1 MHRSPGRYALIVA
14 SLVMVLLAVGTVW
27 AQKLPPT
34 KAKKPAAAATA
45 EPAAPQSAEQVDA
58 YMGSLTDEQARK
70 ALSRTLKQQLAGKG
84 QAGEVERGMDAGLG
98 IALHAP
104 GRRRGRPEGEAGGHG
119 RDGRCRPGH
128 PGRGLGTRDGGR
140 RAAALRARP
149 ALAGR
154 DPDSG
159 VCRTGRLFPRRAR
172 PHRLHGDR
180 SGARPAGAHRAGD
193 LATRSCRS
201 LGLLVFAAVS
211 FALFVVFFDKGD
223 PGYELVSVY
232 LLLGYYVLILAVA
245 ARILFAPGAP
255 ALRLFPM
262 PDDVAHR
269 VHRWLMAVILG
280 AAVVT
285 GASLVLD
292 EAGVG
297 RSTFLLVYSLSGV
310 YFVLALLAADLVP
323 PQAGG
328 RCAAACRRGCGRRRG
343 ARRAGAR
350 LALAG
355 IRVRGRHGGVL
366 DLGRADRRRRP
377 GGPTHL
383 EPVRD
388 PGRHRDRHL
397 GAAAH
402 PAGLRRADRGG
413 RPERG
418 RGARDPPGRGGEGL
432 QDLRAA
438 DPAPVPAGARGLHV
452 FRDAGP
458 LGGGPGGRADLH
470 HARAQHRG
478 HPAAR
483 VHRLGARQGAHRQ
496 PAAPG
501 DAGRGRGRGGGRAPG
516 ARASAP
522 C

>member
-1 MHRSPGRYALIVA
+1 MNWRIARQFVFVL
-14 SLVMVLLAVGTVW
+14 SLLTFLLSHGTVG
-27 AQKLPPT
+27 AQKLPST

-45 EPAAPQSAEQVDA
+45 EPALPQSAEQVDA

-98 IALHAP
+98 KHFTRL
-104 GRRRGRPEGEAGGHG
+104 AGGVAALKEKLAATVATADADQDTLAAAWERVTAG
-119 RDGRCRPGH
+119 GGLPRFALALLWLAGFLTAGFAARAAFFRTARDLTACMA
-128 PGRGLGTRDGGR
+128 T
-140 RAAALRARP
+140 AAAL
-149 ALAGR
+149 
-154 DPDSG
+154 
-159 VCRTGRLFPRRAR
+159 GRLELIGRVISNA
-172 PHRLHGDR
+172 LVQ
-180 SGARPAGAHRAGD
+180 A
-193 LATRSCRS
+193 

-211 FALFVVFFDKGD
+211 FALFVVFFDKGE

-297 RSTFLLVYSLSGV
+297 RSTFLLAYSLSGV

-350 LALAG
+350 VALAG

-366 DLGRADRRRRP
+366 GIRRADRRRRP

-383 EPVRD
+383 EPVRH
-388 PGRHRDRHL
+388 PGRDRDRPL

-402 PAGLRRADRGG
+402 
-413 RPERG
+413 
-418 RGARDPPGRGGEGL
+418 
-432 QDLRAA
+432 
-438 DPAPVPAGARGLHV
+438 
-452 FRDAGP
+452 
-458 LGGGPGGRADLH
+458 
-470 HARAQHRG
+470 
-478 HPAAR
+478 
-483 VHRLGARQGAHRQ
+483 
-496 PAAPG
+496 
-501 DAGRGRGRGGGRAPG
+501 
-516 ARASAP
+516 
-522 C
+522 